1 MGRTFTGHQYVTSC
15 HLHCIEA
22 LTGGAHCGVVRNAI
36 TAAFVVAGLLGG
48 AIDASAA
55 SDSVPSSGAD
65 MDGGLRFGR
74 ARVQVRVYDNTVMSA
89 ADQTVA
95 LRAATG
101 VLAAAGIDITWLVC
115 GSTGGVSVNP
125 EACTTRLTR
134 DELAVRLV
142 RLGGTPSARGQL
154 SLGYSLLDTSAGGGT
169 LATVYVDR
177 VEWLVAQVRNSQ
189 LPIPN
194 LQDDPEEHLGSW
206 KLEVGSSSAGAA
218 GARLLGFAVA
228 HEVGHLL
235 LGTNT
240 HAAAGL
246 MRAVWSR
253 SDIQRNDPADWL
265 FSAADSLAMSRAL
278 RQRQVQMAWN
288 R

>member
-15 HLHCIEA
+15 HLRCIEA
-22 LTGGAHCGVVRNAI
+22 LTGGAHSGVVRNAI
-36 TAAFVVAGLLGG
+36 TAALVVAGLLGV
-48 AIDASAA
+48 AIDAVAA
-55 SDSVPSSGAD
+55 SDLVPPSAAD
-65 MDGGLRFGR
+65 TDGGLRFGR
-74 ARVQVRVYDNTVMSA
+74 ARVQVRVYDTTVMSV

-115 GSTGGVSVNP
+115 GNSDRSANP
-125 EACTTRLTR
+125 EACATRLTR

-154 SLGYSLLDTSAGGGT
+154 SLGYSLLDMSAGGGT

-177 VEWLVAQVRNSQ
+177 VEWVVSQARNSQ
-189 LPIPN
+189 PPTPDSQGVPAI
-194 LQDDPEEHLGSW
+194 QI
-206 KLEVGSSSAGAA
+206 
-218 GARLLGFAVA
+218 LGFAVA

-240 HAAAGL
+240 HSAAGL

-253 SDIQRNDPADWL
+253 SDIQRNHPADWL
-265 FSAADSLAMSRAL
+265 FTAADSLAMSRAL

>member
-15 HLHCIEA
+15 HLCSIEA
-22 LTGGAHCGVVRNAI
+22 LSGGAHSGVVRNAI
-36 TAAFVVAGLLGG
+36 TAAFVVAGLLGA
-48 AIDASAA
+48 AIDARAA

-65 MDGGLRFGR
+65 TDGGLRFGR
-74 ARVQVRVYDNTVMSA
+74 ARVQVRVYDTTVMSA

-115 GSTGGVSVNP
+115 GITDVSANP

-142 RLGGTPSARGQL
+142 RLAGTPSARGQL
-154 SLGYSLLDTSAGGGT
+154 SLGYSLLDMSAGGGT

-177 VEWLVAQVRNSQ
+177 VEWLVSQARNAQPPTPNSQ
-189 LPIPN
+189 G
-194 LQDDPEEHLGSW
+194 DHLTQ
-206 KLEVGSSSAGAA
+206 
-218 GARLLGFAVA
+218 LLGFAVA

-235 LGTNT
+235 LGTNA

-253 SDIQRNDPADWL
+253 SDLQRNDPAYWL
-265 FSAADSLAMSRAL
+265 FTAADGLAMSRAL